1 MARGALAPLI
11 KKGVIHMFLSSILA
25 LFLLALIMGGAAY
38 YYEKKNPVSTSVCKS
53 QNSVS
58 VQFDS
63 NLLREFQNIF
73 GSINHEQFELANV
86 LLVAETAYVTNDTF
100 FYRFSCLKRSLGV
113 EIDEHKLTALR
124 KHLNKVINS
133 KNMILENDLRNCTD
147 PREYQN
153 IINRNFC
160 LCWGFAIDNVFQTD
174 DSVFFELYKLDTPQN
189 AERFKNLGY

>member
-1 MARGALAPLI
+1 
-11 KKGVIHMFLSSILA
+11 MFLSSILA
-25 LFLLALIMGGAAY
+25 LLLLALVMGGAAY

-58 VQFDS
+58 TPFDS

-86 LLVAETAYVTNDTF
+86 LLVAESVQIIDGTILYT
-100 FYRFSCLKRSLGV
+100 FSCLKRNLGT

-124 KHLNKVINS
+124 KHLNKIINS
-133 KNMILENDLRNCTD
+133 KYIVLENDLKNCTD
-147 PREYQN
+147 SREYQN
-153 IINRNFC
+153 IVARNFC
-160 LCWGFAIDNVFQTD
+160 LCWGFVIDNIFQTD

-189 AERFKNLGY
+189 AERFSKLGY